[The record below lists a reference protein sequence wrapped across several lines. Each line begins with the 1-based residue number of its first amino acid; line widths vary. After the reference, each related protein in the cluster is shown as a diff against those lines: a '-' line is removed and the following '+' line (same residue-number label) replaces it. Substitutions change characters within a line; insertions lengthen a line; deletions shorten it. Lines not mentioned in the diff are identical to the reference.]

1 VPNWIPVAVLPN
13 LFARRTVEGEI
24 VALVPSKDPR
34 IQAFC
39 TAHPKFKKFLS
50 RFTDT
55 FKVPLDPVV
64 FIARDDVI
72 PKKADTQGPLLSFR
86 DLVAM
91 SVVPY
96 ARSYALVYKN
106 PDRISYANSFWLHP
120 WMLAKDNDGLTAS
133 TPAFAGFHVVEE
145 FHGQSSPELPFMQL
159 DELDEPLYQ
168 ALLTR
173 WKRHYLG
180 KRPRWQ
186 DRALFRSLNMA
197 TQAAQL
203 PAGVGTTLYDLG
215 RIAALWVSAF
225 EILAHP
231 RTESS
236 GLRFVYPL
244 FERVRYL
251 DRKIRQKKY
260 IAYMGRTKKPWPRR
274 PLPCWFY
281 GRLYRGRNAFL
292 HGNPVS
298 PKTLQPGDL
307 KVSLFW
313 LAPVLYRLALTGALN
328 LTFKRKLPKGA
339 TAQQIADFT
348 NARMDFQDYQHIAE
362 RALLRARK

>member
-1 VPNWIPVAVLPN
+1 MANWIPVAVLPN
-13 LFARRTVEGEI
+13 LFTRRTVEGEI
-24 VALVPSKDPR
+24 VALVPPGDAR
-34 IQAFC
+34 VQAFC
-39 TAHPKFKKFLS
+39 ATHSQFKKFLA

-55 FKVPLDPVV
+55 FNVPLEPVV

-72 PKKADTQGPLLSFR
+72 PKMVDTQGPLLSFR

-96 ARSYALVYKN
+96 ARSYALVYN
-106 PDRISYANSFWLHP
+106 SHRISYSNSFWLHP
-120 WMLAKDNDGLTAS
+120 WMLAKDNDGLVAS

-145 FHGQSSPELPFMQL
+145 FHGQASPEVPVMELN
-159 DELDEPLYQ
+159 ELDEPLFQ
-168 ALLTR
+168 ALLKC

-180 KRPRWQ
+180 KRQRWQ

-231 RTESS
+231 RTDKS
-236 GLRFVYPL
+236 GLRHVYPL

-251 DRKIRQKKY
+251 DQKVGRKKY
-260 IAYMGRTKKPWPRR
+260 IAFMGGTKKPWPRR
-274 PLPCWFY
+274 PLPCWLY

-313 LAPVLYRLALTGALN
+313 LAPSLYRLALTGALN
-328 LTFKRKLPKGA
+328 LSFNGKLPKGA
-339 TAQQIADFT
+339 TAQQVADFT
-348 NARMDFQDYQHIAE
+348 NARIDFRAHQRLAE